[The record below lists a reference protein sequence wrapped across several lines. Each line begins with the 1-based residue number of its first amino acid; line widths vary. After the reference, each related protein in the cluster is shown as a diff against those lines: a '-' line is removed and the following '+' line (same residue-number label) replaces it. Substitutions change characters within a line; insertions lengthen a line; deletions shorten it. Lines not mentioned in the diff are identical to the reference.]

1 MDPVAV
7 AAAFLAVSYI
17 APIFWVPNSRNTD
30 VMEGKLLERNGR
42 SPTQ

>member
-17 APIFWVPNSRNTD
+17 TPIFWVPDSRNTD
-30 VMEGKLLERNGR
+30 VMEGKLLERKGR